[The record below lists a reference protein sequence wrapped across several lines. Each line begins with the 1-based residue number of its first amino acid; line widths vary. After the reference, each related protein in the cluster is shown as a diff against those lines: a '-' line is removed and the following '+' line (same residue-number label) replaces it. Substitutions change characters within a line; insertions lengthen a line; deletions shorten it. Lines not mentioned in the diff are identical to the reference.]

1 MGSHLLCGAGWGVEG
16 VRREKSSTA
25 DEGGDADGDGVGV
38 GRGESGWRRQ
48 AGATGPRVPRAG
60 GGGLMGGG

>member
-25 DEGGDADGDGVGV
+25 DEGGYEGGGERVDGGRRADGGDKPVQPAPAYHEREVG
-38 GRGESGWRRQ
+38 
-48 AGATGPRVPRAG
+48 A
-60 GGGLMGGG
+60 